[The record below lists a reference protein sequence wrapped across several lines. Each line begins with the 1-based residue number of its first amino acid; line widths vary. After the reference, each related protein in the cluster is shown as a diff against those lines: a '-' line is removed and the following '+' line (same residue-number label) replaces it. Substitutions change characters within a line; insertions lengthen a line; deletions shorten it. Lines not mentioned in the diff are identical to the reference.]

1 LPIRKILSYTVPN
14 MFYSPHHERRPT
26 MRLDTNLLRRML
38 ETVEQAPAAEVPR
51 VPRLQGGEREHR
63 RHVQAL
69 IDGGYLYGQQLR
81 RFGPA
86 VAVGLTL
93 DGQRLLDELRRGSD
107 VPTAISDVARRVVA
121 GVAVGVLVAKAKG
134 LEMLGG

>member
-1 LPIRKILSYTVPN
+1 
-14 MFYSPHHERRPT
+14 
-26 MRLDTNLLRRML
+26 ML
-38 ETVEQAPAAEVPR
+38 EAVEHAPEAEVLR
-51 VPRLQGGEREHR
+51 VPRLGSDEREDG

-93 DGQRLLDELRRGSD
+93 DGQRLLDEMRRGAGM
-107 VPTAISDVARRVVA
+107 PAIFGDVARRVVA